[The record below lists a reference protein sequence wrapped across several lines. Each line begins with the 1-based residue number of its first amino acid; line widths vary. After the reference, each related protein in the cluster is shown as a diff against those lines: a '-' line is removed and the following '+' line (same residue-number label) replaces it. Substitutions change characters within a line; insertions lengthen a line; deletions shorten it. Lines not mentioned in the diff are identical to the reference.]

1 MNRNRRSE
9 SPGASALARLA
20 VLSAACAFG
29 AAFSGC
35 SARETRYVDIDT
47 KPTGAVVYVD
57 GERRGLARSTV
68 RLDFEP
74 GVRERV
80 LIQIVKPRY
89 KPVLQYWSLGEVP
102 ESGKKVFV
110 LEVD

>member
-1 MNRNRRSE
+1 MNRDRKRGRRR
-9 SPGASALARLA
+9 PAARVRLA
-20 VLSAACAFG
+20 ALSAACALG
-29 AAFSGC
+29 AALAGC
-35 SARETRYVDIDT
+35 SAGETRYVDVDT
-47 KPTGAVVYVD
+47 KPTGAVIYVD
-57 GERRGLARSTV
+57 GERRGLARATV
-68 RLDFEP
+68 RLDFAD
-74 GVRERV
+74 VRDRV